1 MAALRL
7 KNDKLEN
14 LCRALHKGA
23 KVTAGDFSKV
33 INYRVRHNDI
43 ISFCF
48 SFSLSFVVSLI

>member
-33 INYRVRHNDI
+33 INY
-43 ISFCF
+43 
-48 SFSLSFVVSLI
+48 

>member
-1 MAALRL
+1 MYFFVHLIQREKQKKEMAALRL

-33 INYRVRHNDI
+33 INY
-43 ISFCF
+43 
-48 SFSLSFVVSLI
+48 